1 MGNQLKRIQFLDFM
15 RGFAVVVMVMG
26 HSIDA
31 VLSREMRTSQWFI
44 LYDFF
49 RGFTAPIF
57 LFVSGYAY
65 IIATEK
71 KWGEVRAS
79 GAPLVKRFGKIALL
93 FVIGYALHFPFF
105 SFAKIITQATAADY
119 AQFFQVD
126 VLHCVAATLLILQ
139 ALLFVTPTPRAF
151 AFSALAVGAGIVLLS
166 PIVWSI
172 DFAPIVSPA
181 LSPYFNQ
188 TQLSI
193 FPLFPFAAFM
203 LAGVVAGH
211 FFLEARRTGA
221 EPQFF
226 RGVLVLAIVIVALGI
241 DFDLLPSQFYPEHD
255 YWKSSPNFFLVR
267 FGIVLFVTSCFYYVR
282 RLPRT
287 VEQNLV
293 TLGQASLL
301 VYAVHMLIVYGSA
314 ANSGLMQR
322 VGQTLAA
329 HQAVAVGLTVLVA
342 MLVVVYVWNHVRKN
356 YRVAAR
362 VVQMGLAGSVL
373 LTFFVRPW

>member
-1 MGNQLKRIQFLDFM
+1 MGSQLKRIQFLDFL

-31 VLSREMRTSQWFI
+31 VLSREMRTSQGFI

-71 KWGEVRAS
+71 KWGAMRAF

-93 FVIGYALHFPFF
+93 FAIGYALHFPFF
-105 SFAKIITQATAADY
+105 SFAKIVTQATSADY
-119 AQFFQVD
+119 AQLFQVD
-126 VLHCVAATLLILQ
+126 VLHCVAATLVVLQ
-139 ALLFVTPTPRAF
+139 GLLFVTPTPRAF
-151 AFSALAVGAGIVLLS
+151 ALSAVAVATGIVLLS
-166 PIVWSI
+166 PIVWNI

-211 FFLEARRTGA
+211 FFLEAQRAGNER
-221 EPQFF
+221 QFF
-226 RGVLVLAIVIVALGI
+226 RGVLVLAIVLVALGI
-241 DFDLLPSQFYPEHD
+241 DFDLLPLQIYPAHD

-267 FGIVLFVTSCFYYVR
+267 FGIVLFVTSCFSYVR
-282 RLPRT
+282 KLPRA
-287 VEQNLV
+287 VERHLV
-293 TLGQASLL
+293 MLGQASLL
-301 VYAVHMLIVYGSA
+301 VYAVHMVIVYGSA
-314 ANSGLMQR
+314 ANNGLMQR

-329 HQAVAVGLTVLVA
+329 QQAVGVGLAVLA
-342 MLVVVYVWNHVRKN
+342 SMVVVVFVWNHVRKN
-356 YRVAAR
+356 YRLAAR
-362 VVQMGLAGSVL
+362 LVQVGVAGSIL
-373 LTFFVRPW
+373 IPFFARPW

>member
-1 MGNQLKRIQFLDFM
+1 MGSQLKRIQFLDFL

-31 VLSREMRTSQWFI
+31 VLSREMRTSQGFI

-71 KWGEVRAS
+71 KWGEMRAF
-79 GAPLVKRFGKIALL
+79 GAPLMKRFGKIALL
-93 FVIGYALHFPFF
+93 FAIGYALHFPFF
-105 SFAKIITQATAADY
+105 SFTKIVTQATSADY
-119 AQFFQVD
+119 AQLFQVD
-126 VLHCVAATLLILQ
+126 VLHCVAATLLVLQ
-139 ALLFVTPTPRAF
+139 GLLFVTPTPRAF
-151 AFSALAVGAGIVLLS
+151 ALSAVAVATGIVLLA
-166 PIVWSI
+166 PIVWNI

-211 FFLEARRTGA
+211 FFLEAQRAGNER
-221 EPQFF
+221 QFF
-226 RGVLVLAIVIVALGI
+226 RGVLVLALVLVALGI
-241 DFDLLPSQFYPEHD
+241 DFDLLPLQVYPAHD

-267 FGIVLFVTSCFYYVR
+267 FGIVLFVTSCFSYVR
-282 RLPRT
+282 SLPRA
-287 VEQNLV
+287 VERHLV
-293 TLGQASLL
+293 MLGQASLL
-301 VYAVHMLIVYGSA
+301 VYAVHMVIVYGSA
-314 ANSGLMQR
+314 ANNGLMQR

-329 HQAVAVGLTVLVA
+329 QQAVGVGLAVLA
-342 MLVVVYVWNHVRKN
+342 SMVVVVFVWNHVRTN
-356 YRVAAR
+356 YRLAAR
-362 VVQMGLAGSVL
+362 LVQVGVAGSIL

>member
-1 MGNQLKRIQFLDFM
+1 MGSQLKRIQFLDFL

-31 VLSREMRTSQWFI
+31 VLSREMRTSQGFI

-71 KWGEVRAS
+71 KWGEMRAF

-93 FVIGYALHFPFF
+93 FAIGYALHFPFF
-105 SFAKIITQATAADY
+105 SFAKIVTQATSADY
-119 AQFFQVD
+119 AQLFQVD
-126 VLHCVAATLLILQ
+126 VLHCVAATLVVLQ
-139 ALLFVTPTPRAF
+139 GLLFVTPTPRAF
-151 AFSALAVGAGIVLLS
+151 ALSALAVATAIVLLS
-166 PIVWSI
+166 PIVWNI

-211 FFLEARRTGA
+211 FFLEAQRAGNER
-221 EPQFF
+221 QFF
-226 RGVLVLAIVIVALGI
+226 RGVLVLAIVLVALGI
-241 DFDLLPSQFYPEHD
+241 DFDLLPLQVYPAHD

-267 FGIVLFVTSCFYYVR
+267 SGIVLFVTSCFSYVR
-282 RLPRT
+282 SLPRA
-287 VEQNLV
+287 VERYLV
-293 TLGQASLL
+293 MLGQASLL
-301 VYAVHMLIVYGSA
+301 VYAVHMVIVYGSA
-314 ANSGLMQR
+314 ANNGLMQR

-329 HQAVAVGLTVLVA
+329 QQAVGVGLTVLA
-342 MLVVVYVWNHVRKN
+342 SMVVVVVVWNHVRKN
-356 YRVAAR
+356 YRLAAR
-362 VVQMGLAGSVL
+362 LVQVGVAGSVL

>member
-1 MGNQLKRIQFLDFM
+1 M

-71 KWGEVRAS
+71 KWDGFRAF
-79 GAPLVKRFGKIALL
+79 GAPAAKRLGKIALL
-93 FVIGYALHFPFF
+93 FSIGYALHFPFF
-105 SFAKIITQATAADY
+105 SFSKILTQATPEDFE
-119 AQFFQVD
+119 QFFQVD
-126 VLHCVAATLLILQ
+126 VLHCVAATLLMLQ
-139 ALLFVTPTPRAF
+139 VLLFVTPTPRAF
-151 AFSALAVGAGIVLLS
+151 ALATVIVGMVIVVSS
-166 PIVWSI
+166 PIVWNI

-211 FFLEARRTGA
+211 FFLEARRAGN
-221 EPQFF
+221 EEQFF

-241 DFDLLPSQFYPEHD
+241 VFDLLPLHLYPAHD

-282 RLPRT
+282 RLPRLIA
-287 VEQNLV
+287 QNLV
-293 TLGQASLL
+293 ALGQASLL
-301 VYAVHMLIVYGSA
+301 VYAVHIMIVYGSA

-329 HQAVAVGLTVLVA
+329 HHAIGVGVAVLA
-342 MLVVVYVWNHVRKN
+342 SMLAIVYIWNYLRQN
-356 YRVAAR
+356 YRLAAR
-362 VVQMGLAGSVL
+362 VVQAGLTGSIL
-373 LTFFVRPW
+373 IAFFARPY